1 MTDIAI
7 LVGTESGNAQ
17 MVADALQEVL
27 EEMSHA
33 VSLHEEPCADEL
45 DLANREV
52 MLVSCSTHGDG
63 ELPDNII
70 PFCDFLKENKPDLS
84 HIRYGIVALGD
95 QTYHQTFCQAGKD
108 VDAILADCGAVRI
121 GDRFEVDACTQPLP
135 DEDARDW
142 VKDWI
147 GQLA

>member
-17 MVADALQEVL
+17 MVADALQEVM
-27 EEMSHA
+27 EETHD
-33 VSLHEEPCADEL
+33 VTLHEEPDYDEL
-45 DLANREV
+45 DFSHRDVLII
-52 MLVSCSTHGDG
+52 SCSTHGDG

-70 PFCDFLKENKPDLS
+70 PLCDALKEQKPDLS

-108 VDAILADCGAVRI
+108 IDALLASLGAVRV
-121 GDRFEVDACTQPLP
+121 GERFEVDACTQPLP

-142 VKDWI
+142 AREWSA
-147 GQLA
+147 QL

>member
-27 EEMSHA
+27 EGMEHE
-33 VSLHEEPCADEL
+33 VVLHEEPDLDEI
-45 DLANREV
+45 DFANRDV
-52 MLVSCSTHGDG
+52 VIVSCSTHGDG

-70 PFCDFLKENKPDLS
+70 PLCEALQEQQPNLS
-84 HIRYGIVALGD
+84 HIRYGVVALGD

-108 VDAILADCGAVRI
+108 VDALLAGLGAVRI
-121 GDRFEVDACTQPLP
+121 GERFEVDACTQPLP
-135 DEDARDW
+135 DEDAREW
-142 VKDWI
+142 VKGWI
-147 GQLA
+147 TQL

>member
-27 EEMSHA
+27 EEQGHE
-33 VSLHEEPCADEL
+33 VTLFEEPDVEEI
-45 DLANREV
+45 DFPNRDV
-52 MLVSCSTHGDG
+52 VIISCSTHGDG

-70 PFCDFLKENKPDLS
+70 PMCDALKEQKPDLS
-84 HIRYGIVALGD
+84 HIRYGVVALGD

-108 VDAILADCGAVRI
+108 VDAIFASCGAVRV
-121 GDRFEVDACTQPLP
+121 GERFEVDACTQPLP
-135 DEDARDW
+135 DEDAREW
-142 VKDWI
+142 AKEWLE
-147 GQLA
+147 QL